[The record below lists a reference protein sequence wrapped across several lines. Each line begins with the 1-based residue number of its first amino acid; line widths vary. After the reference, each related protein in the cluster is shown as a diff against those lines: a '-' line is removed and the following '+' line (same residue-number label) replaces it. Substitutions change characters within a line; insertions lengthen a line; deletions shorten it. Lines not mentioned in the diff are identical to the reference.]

1 MNRVPVIEVK
11 APPKNI
17 TPMPL
22 KKGPILSRSMP
33 SKNPKTE
40 PKSVKSKKTIVKIS
54 HRSQWEAMKAITPP
68 LPLL

>member
-22 KKGPILSRSMP
+22 KKGPILSRPMP
-33 SKNPKTE
+33 KIRPRAE
-40 PKSVKSKKTIVKIS
+40 PKNVKSKKTIVKIS
-54 HRSQWEAMKAITPP
+54 HRSQWEDMKAITPP